1 MKTFE
6 IHLKEFEHAYIVQRK
21 NRSFFTKNNR
31 LNLWNEKRRF
41 EQI

>member
-6 IHLKEFEHAYIVQRK
+6 THLKEFEHAFTNQRK

-31 LNLWNEKRRF
+31 LTLWNEKRRF
-41 EQI
+41 ERM